1 MFKMVGPSWQLAVKV
16 PQVEE
21 GKLAKMLAK
30 DLTQE
35 ERQAYLAMLE
45 GYPKLFNDG
54 YDQITGVFVVQYH
67 IHLKDQAKPVVQR
80 LRRLGVIQQDALL
93 SKVRKLLNAGFIYPI
108 EDSEWVSPVV
118 VTPKKNG
125 KWRVCVD
132 YKPLNAA
139 TKWDHFPLPFQDEIL
154 NEVAGYERYTV
165 CDGYLG
171 YFQIRIAEEDQKKT
185 TFVTPWGCFAYRVM
199 PFGLTNAPTTFQRFV
214 THVFQPFFGKSIR
227 VFIDDFCIY
236 SSRALH
242 LEKLNEGLARLQS
255 LGGQLNVDKCHIAES
270 QVTLLGHVV
279 SSRVEDTFPLVLQHM
294 DVSARISKWLVRL
307 QKFEYTLQ
315 VESSTRASLAGMLT
329 HRCYERKVKVKAPRP
344 KPVEVQAK
352 LSGAHSL
359 YFDGAYKR
367 KVDKVSVGISI
378 QDKDGQKVFGKGI
391 LVENTHSN
399 NGAEYA
405 ALALGLEWCVS
416 MDIKWLNVFG
426 DALLLIKQAH
436 GTWACH
442 NQSLVP
448 TLRRVKELM
457 KRFETIQLYHVP
469 RKENQEADVLASAQL
484 QEVIVGA
491 IKLQNPLF
499 QGSDC
504 MHDIV
509 NFLEIGECPQD
520 MSKGQRQW
528 LVRKATKYRLIS
540 EHLYCKA
547 KDLVLRRV
555 PRSKDIK
562 QVLISCHEGVCGG
575 HFAHDITSRKILQA
589 GYVWPSLYRD
599 VQHWCR
605 TCKQCQ
611 LAGDRHLTYE
621 PQTPILSYGPFEKWS
636 IDAIGPLPRSNS
648 GKGDLVGELM
658 KNLGIERRHS
668 TPYYP
673 QCNGLVEKVN
683 GMICKIITKQVVS
696 KPKDG
701 DKHLSATLWAY
712 RTSFRTSLGYTPYH
726 LVFGKEAIL
735 PIEVQLASLKI
746 LATENEGT
754 PSDQLKQR
762 ILDLERLELDQEM
775 AIEHYATQAEQRRQK
790 FNEGLKDKE
799 HKRSMLVLCYD
810 NHFDTKKHKKF
821 MLRWEGPYVIR
832 KKYTNGS
839 YTLQDI
845 SGKLHKTK
853 VNGWRLKLYFQR
865 FDAEVVVNLPP
876 KTNEEEEEDEASS
889 SQQLCKGEDL
899 LEA

>member
-1 MFKMVGPSWQLAVKV
+1 MGVVLTNPAMVSSINV

-45 GYPKLFNDG
+45 GYPRLFIDG
-54 YDQITGVFVVQYH
+54 YDQITGDSVVQHH
-67 IHLKDQAKPVVQR
+67 INLKDGAKPVVQR

-93 SKVRKLLNAGFIYPI
+93 SEVRKLLNAGFIYPV

-139 TKWDHFPLPFQDEIL
+139 TKRDHFPLPFQDEIL
-154 NEVAGYERYTV
+154 NEVAGYEGYTV
-165 CDGYLG
+165 CDGYSG
-171 YFQIRIAEEDQKKT
+171 YFQIRIVEEDQKKT

-199 PFGLTNAPTTFQRFV
+199 PFGLTNAPATFQRFV

-236 SSRALH
+236 STRALH
-242 LEKLNEGLARLQS
+242 LKKVNEGLARLQS

-279 SSRVEDTFPLVLQHM
+279 SSRGIEADPGKVQALVSLPSPKSARELVSFIQKVRYLSRFIHLLSQVVLPLQQLTHRNTFNWSEENEQQFNEIKELLSSLPTIAPPRWEKTFYVNPSVGSDSIGVVLMQKDGETSFMRPIYFVSRVMTPLEKDYTVIEQMVMALMFAVGRFRSYLLPKKFVILTVEDTFPLVLQHM

-307 QKFEYTLQ
+307 QEFEYT
-315 VESSTRASLAGMLT
+315 
-329 HRCYERKVKVKAPRP
+329 
-344 KPVEVQAK
+344 VQ
-352 LSGAHSL
+352 
-359 YFDGAYKR
+359 
-367 KVDKVSVGISI
+367 
-378 QDKDGQKVFGKGI
+378 VFGKGL
-391 LVENTHSN
+391 LVENTHFN
-399 NGAEYA
+399 NEAEYA

-416 MDIKWLNVFG
+416 MGIKRLNVFG
-426 DALLLIKQAH
+426 DALLLIKQVH
-436 GTWACH
+436 GTWACR

-448 TLRRVKELM
+448 RLRRVKELM
-457 KRFETIQLYHVP
+457 KRFEVIQLYHVR
-469 RKENQEADVLASAQL
+469 RKGNQEADALASEQL

-509 NFLEIGECPQD
+509 NFLETGECPQD

-528 LVRKATKYRLIS
+528 LVRKATKYRLIN
-540 EHLYCKA
+540 EHLYCKG
-547 KDLVLRRV
+547 KDLVMRRV
-555 PRSKDIK
+555 PHSEDIK
-562 QVLISCHEGVCGG
+562 QVLTSCHEGVCGG

-589 GYVWPSLYRD
+589 GYVWPSLHRD
-599 VQHWCR
+599 VQHWCK

-621 PQTPILSYGPFEKWS
+621 PQTPILSYGPFEKWG
-636 IDAIGPLPRSNS
+636 IDAIGPLPRTNS
-648 GKGDLVGELM
+648 GKLYIIMGVDYMTRWAEATTSARITAKEVAKFVYESICCKFGVPLEILSDRGPGFRGDLVGELM
-658 KNLGIERRHS
+658 KKLGIERRPY

-696 KPKDG
+696 KPKDW
-701 DKHLSATLWAY
+701 DKHLSAALWAY

-735 PIEVQLASLKI
+735 PIEV
-746 LATENEGT
+746 
-754 PSDQLKQR
+754 
-762 ILDLERLELDQEM
+762 
-775 AIEHYATQAEQRRQK
+775 
-790 FNEGLKDKE
+790 
-799 HKRSMLVLCYD
+799 
-810 NHFDTKKHKKF
+810 
-821 MLRWEGPYVIR
+821 
-832 KKYTNGS
+832 
-839 YTLQDI
+839 
-845 SGKLHKTK
+845 
-853 VNGWRLKLYFQR
+853 
-865 FDAEVVVNLPP
+865 
-876 KTNEEEEEDEASS
+876 
-889 SQQLCKGEDL
+889 
-899 LEA
+899 